1 MLARPVDTPD
11 TGETVMTPAARA
23 WSPEQQIANM
33 LELCGVQMESALQDS
48 DVAVDALIKAFTS
61 VAETARVMN
70 SMAEQL
76 PAEAR
81 QHIESTLNKQLD
93 EITRQIAA
101 AVVSFQ
107 FYDKL
112 TQRLG
117 HVRYSL
123 SSLAQFVCDRAQS
136 SERDQ
141 WRRLL
146 NALRRL
152 YRTEEE
158 RRIFEMITEGIS
170 VDLAASANEA
180 PQEQKTGDIELF

>member
-1 MLARPVDTPD
+1 MLASSANTPD
-11 TGETVMTPAARA
+11 PSTIAAGT

-33 LELCGVQMESALQDS
+33 LELCGVQMESALQDA
-48 DVAVDALIKAFTS
+48 DVAVDSLIKAFTS
-61 VAETARVMN
+61 VSETARVMN
-70 SMAEQL
+70 ALAEQL
-76 PAEAR
+76 PEEAR
-81 QHIESTLNKQLD
+81 IHIENTLNKQLD
-93 EITRQIAA
+93 EITRQIGA

-158 RRIFEMITEGIS
+158 RKIFEMITNGIS
-170 VDLAASANEA
+170 VDLTVVSEDA
-180 PQEQKTGDIELF
+180 QTVKTGDIELF

>member
-1 MLARPVDTPD
+1 MLASSVN
-11 TGETVMTPAARA
+11 PADCTTAA
-23 WSPEQQIANM
+23 GSWSPEQQIANM
-33 LELCGVQMESALQDS
+33 LELCGVQMESALQDA
-48 DVAVDALIKAFTS
+48 DMAVDTLIKAFTG

-70 SMAEQL
+70 ALAEQL
-76 PAEAR
+76 PPEAR
-81 QHIESTLNKQLD
+81 VHIENTLNKQLD
-93 EITRQIAA
+93 DITRQIGA

-158 RRIFEMITEGIS
+158 RKIFEMITAGVS
-170 VDLAASANEA
+170 VDLTAVSADETQ
-180 PQEQKTGDIELF
+180 PVKTGEIELF

>member
-1 MLARPVDTPD
+1 MLASSTDSA
-11 TGETVMTPAARA
+11 ETTRAPGAGA

-70 SMAEQL
+70 AMAEQL

-81 QHIESTLNKQLD
+81 LHIEQTLNKQLD

-158 RRIFEMITEGIS
+158 RKIFEMITEGIS
-170 VDLAASANEA
+170 VDLTTPADESGVV
-180 PQEQKTGDIELF
+180 KTGEIELF

>member
-1 MLARPVDTPD
+1 MLASPIDTAD
-11 TGETVMTPAARA
+11 TAQMKTARA
-23 WSPEQQIANM
+23 WTPEQQIANM

-61 VAETARVMN
+61 VADTARVMN

-81 QHIESTLNKQLD
+81 QHIEQTLNKQLD

-158 RRIFEMITEGIS
+158 RKIFEMITEGVS
-170 VDLAASANEA
+170 VDLAATASHAQQQP
-180 PQEQKTGDIELF
+180 PQTGEIELF